1 MAAIKYL
8 WDVDTIDPSDTTRFG
23 GKASGLARMRQMGL
37 PVPPAVVISTDAFKA
52 FHENGGQL
60 PASLSDEI
68 DTAIHLLEQR
78 TGKVFCGRGV
88 PLLLSV
94 RSGAKISM
102 PGMMD
107 TILNLG
113 LDAGS
118 AADFATSS
126 GDRAFVGDTWLRFWS
141 MYADTVLGV
150 DAESIFPKF
159 EGAIA
164 ASTRPVT
171 ETFGGVET
179 ELLAAIESEAG
190 ERPSPLPRE
199 QLERA
204 VTAVF
209 DSWDSARA
217 KAYRKHHGIPDD
229 LGTAVVIQAM
239 VFGNLD
245 AESGTGVAFT
255 RDPITGERRLFGEY
269 LAGHQG
275 EDLVAGTKTPDS
287 LSTPSSG
294 IARIAEEVRTVGN
307 QLEAMYKDAL
317 DIEFTVERGR
327 LHLLQ
332 VRAAKRT
339 AAAAVRIA
347 VEMADEGLI
356 DHGTALRR
364 VTEDQLRQLVRPGFV
379 PASLEAANS
388 NGSLLIEGVAASPGH
403 STGVAVLD
411 SDRAVERAAAGEK
424 VILVRPTTSPLDVR
438 GMLHSQGIVT
448 ARGGSASHAAVV
460 ARALDKPCV
469 VGCGALE
476 IDKVARTFKV
486 GGREFNEG
494 EELSIDGKSGRIYV
508 GAIELDDTGASN
520 LHLNRL
526 LNWAEETSGVSVWAS
541 ALMTG
546 DLVAIDKRYPAGV
559 GIVPIVDLLIASGHA
574 PGLIEAVQALSAN
587 TAAPASKVEE
597 HFQDS
602 LVDACTAFLRVSHAH
617 PVALRLPRLSGS
629 RARHMVDGWASLEPG
644 LLLPLGAP
652 RLMNALVKGIAKAA
666 MEVEHRS
673 VTVILPAV
681 SDVLEIAA
689 FRKVVDTIPGVQPAI
704 LVQNAALL
712 SELHGSS
719 VEGVGIW
726 VDVPELVRT
735 FHGWPDEL
743 SFSAEVIDRYE
754 AAGNFSCSPLR
765 TLKGFLLTSLAQLAV
780 TARDRGWR
788 IVLEM
793 GASPATEV
801 INELYGL
808 GYRHFSVPTERIE
821 SLRLCLGHVASRA
834 GAGSKAT

>member
-52 FHENGGQL
+52 FHEHGGRL

-78 TGKVFCGRGV
+78 TGKTFCGRGV

-113 LDAGS
+113 LDAKS
-118 AADFATSS
+118 AADFAASS

-150 DAESIFPKF
+150 DAESIVPRF
-159 EGAIA
+159 EESIA
-164 ASTRPVT
+164 TSKRPVA
-171 ETFGGVET
+171 ETFAGVET
-179 ELLAAIESEAG
+179 ELLAAIESEVG
-190 ERPSPLPRE
+190 VRPSPSPRE

-209 DSWDSARA
+209 ESWDSARA

-255 RDPITGERRLFGEY
+255 RDPMTGERKLFGEY

-287 LSTPSSG
+287 LSNPSPG
-294 IARIAEEVRTVGN
+294 VARIAEEVRTVGN

-317 DIEFTVERGR
+317 DIEFTVERGQ

-339 AAAAVRIA
+339 AAAAVRLA
-347 VEMADEGLI
+347 VEMADEGFI
-356 DHGTALRR
+356 DRETALRR
-364 VTEDQLRQLVRPGFV
+364 VTDDQLRQLVRPGFV
-379 PASLEAANS
+379 PARLEAANT

-411 SDRAVERAAAGEK
+411 SDRAVERAAAGES

-476 IDKVARTFKV
+476 INEGARTFKV
-486 GGREFNEG
+486 GGREFSEG
-494 EELSIDGKSGRIYV
+494 DELSIDGKSGRIYV
-508 GAIELDDTGASN
+508 GAIGLDDTGASN
-520 LHLNRL
+520 PYLNKL
-526 LNWAEETSGVSVWAS
+526 LNWAEEISGVSVWAS
-541 ALMTG
+541 ARMMGELA
-546 DLVAIDKRYPAGV
+546 AITKRHPAGV
-559 GIVPIVDLLIASGHA
+559 GIVPIVDLLIGSGQA
-574 PGLIEAVQALSAN
+574 AGLIEAVQALSTN
-587 TAAPASKVEE
+587 VTAPASRVEE
-597 HFQDS
+597 RFQEP
-602 LVDACTAFLRVSHAH
+602 VVAVCTEFLRASSGQ
-617 PVALRLPRLSGS
+617 PVAMRLPRLSGS
-629 RARHMVDGWASLEPG
+629 RARHMVEGWASLEPG

-652 RLMNALVKGIAKAA
+652 RLMNALIKGVARAA
-666 MEVEHRS
+666 AEAGHTS
-673 VTVILPAV
+673 VTVVLPAA
-681 SDVLEIAA
+681 SDALEIAA
-689 FRKVVDTIPGVQPAI
+689 FRKAVDTIPGVQPGI

-712 SELHGSS
+712 SELPGSS
-719 VEGVGIW
+719 IEGVDIW

-788 IVLEM
+788 VVLEM

-801 INELYGL
+801 IDELYGL

-821 SLRLCLGHVASRA
+821 ALRLRLGHA
-834 GAGSKAT
+834 AGSAGSASKAK